1 MLEILINYKKY
12 DFYTKRIYTSSL
24 DRSDSYNKNI
34 DNTSRVMLEM
44 INSATK
50 SITLVGYLIQ
60 NGSKKIFNALYNIQL
75 KKNIKIRFIFN
86 DGDKYYNKI
95 RTYWP
100 ESEKLPP
107 IYTYK
112 PKKPNTSL
120 HAKIIIIDSCDILV
134 TSANL
139 TNYGINENIEMGI
152 RSKANLANDAE
163 NLFDSLIEKNFLVR
177 TYGYRRN

>member
-139 TNYGINENIEMGI
+139 PIM
-152 RSKANLANDAE
+152 D
-163 NLFDSLIEKNFLVR
+163 
-177 TYGYRRN
+177 